1 VLFLSI
7 SIYFCVAKPIPK
19 IKIILCGSATL
30 NRSENQKKNQYI
42 NILLKK
48 QHLLPIICKK
58 CCSGDGEGKKIK
70 EEVTNKIVR
79 VKNSMVKNDMIKI
92 MCDKAKLKK

>member
-1 VLFLSI
+1 V
-7 SIYFCVAKPIPK
+7 V
-19 IKIILCGSATL
+19 G
-30 NRSENQKKNQYI
+30 R
-42 NILLKK
+42 
-48 QHLLPIICKK
+48 
-58 CCSGDGEGKKIK
+58 GRKKIK